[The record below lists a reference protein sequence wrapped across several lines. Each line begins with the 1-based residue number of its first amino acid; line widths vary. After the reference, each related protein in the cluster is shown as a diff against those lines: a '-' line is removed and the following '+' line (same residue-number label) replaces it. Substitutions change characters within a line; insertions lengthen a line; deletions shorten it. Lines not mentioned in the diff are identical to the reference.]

1 MSWEVYS
8 VYYDFYSTAGGN
20 GTICSMKKPLK
31 NTCDAALSAPDL
43 LCTDE
48 AK

>member
-20 GTICSMKKPLK
+20 SMKKPLK
-31 NTCDAALSAPDL
+31 NTCAAALSAPDL